1 MPLRWDGI
9 ADSSAQ
15 PDAVWLS
22 RPVVADAKARRW
34 KPLRKGDAQRLNQA
48 TKSNTVYVDGGRSRL
63 CLETMTME
71 PTYPTV
77 ASVSQEV
84 CRAVWFWRG
93 NEPVSN
99 TSGNHRTPQIEFRD
113 GTTVDSMYD
122 LIPITNVEDELQIES
137 LYQTIVQATSSLGK
151 GVQSILNE
159 ERDLENGTLK
169 VQVQYKNETLSLRKV
184 PKQQNWLSNITAAT
198 QKNSFTLQRGYSE
211 YRVPQEEL
219 EVQLGPVRHLVFV
232 IHGIG
237 EAFFQRDDVQ
247 IAGLV
252 DQTHALR
259 GDVQKKQLAR
269 WKQQKPPSPT
279 PPPRMEFIPIEWYHC
294 LHGDG
299 NADFVNQLQRIT
311 LPTISALRTI
321 ANDVLLDVLLYC
333 TPSFCETVLQT
344 VVQQIQSAYTTF
356 TQDVFPEFLT
366 NGGTISLMGHSL
378 GSVIAWDLLAI
389 LKEAEEP
396 SSRCEPTESTTTDP
410 PFALHA
416 ASTSSSFGPPL
427 ATRATSHLRLPF
439 TPKYTL
445 LLGSPVGLFLTLRNA
460 PALFQKEAVP
470 SEENVPSSFSL
481 PTRLYNIFHPSDPV
495 AYRIEP
501 LLLRPGLDIPP
512 PAYLTVPGEEVRLH
526 VKAKQLTDRVRKSFL
541 DPSQPTSW
549 VSLVESAVSALE
561 PPSEARAAATSSRN
575 RGPQFPLGG
584 GPDNLRVD
592 YSLQPGLVESEY
604 IRYVVLGWFF

>member
-9 ADSSAQ
+9 ADSSSQ

-22 RPVVADAKARRW
+22 RPIASDATPRRW
-34 KPLRKGDAQRLNQA
+34 KPLRKGDAQRLNQMDA
-48 TKSNTVYVDGGRSRL
+48 SNRHKTTVYLDGGRSKL

-77 ASVSQEV
+77 ASVAQEV
-84 CRAVWFWRG
+84 CRAVWFWRS
-93 NEPVSN
+93 NEPASN
-99 TSGNHRTPQIEFRD
+99 ANSGSSNHRKPQIEFRD
-113 GTTVDSMYD
+113 GTTVDSQYD
-122 LIPITNVEDELQIES
+122 LLPITNVEDELMIES
-137 LYQTIVQATSSLGK
+137 FYQTIVQATSSLGK

-159 ERDLENGTLK
+159 ERDIENGTCK

-184 PKQQNWLSNITAAT
+184 PKQQNWLSNITAPKHT
-198 QKNSFTLQRGYSE
+198 CTLQRGYSA
-211 YRVPQEEL
+211 YRVPQEDV

-252 DQTHALR
+252 DQTHTLR
-259 GDVQKKQLAR
+259 MDVQNKQLAR
-269 WKQQKPPSPT
+269 WKQQKPPRAT

-299 NADFVNQLQRIT
+299 NADFVQQLQRIT

-356 TQDVFPEFLT
+356 TQDVYPEFLSQ
-366 NGGTISLMGHSL
+366 GGTVSIMGHSL

-389 LKEAEEP
+389 LKQADDVP
-396 SSRCEPTESTTTDP
+396 SSSSSEATAPTATTDP

-416 ASTSSSFGPPL
+416 SASSFGPPL
-427 ATRATSHLRLPF
+427 ATGTTAHLRLPF
-439 TPKYTL
+439 TPKYTF

-460 PALFQKEAVP
+460 PALFQKELVS
-470 SEENVPSSFSL
+470 SEDNAPSSFAL
-481 PTRLYNIFHPSDPV
+481 PTHLYNIFHPSDPV

-501 LLLRPGLDIPP
+501 LLLRPVGAIPP
-512 PAYLTVPGEEVRLH
+512 PAYVTVPGEAVRLH
-526 VKAKQLTDRVRKSFL
+526 VQAKQFTDRVRQSFSE
-541 DPSQPTSW
+541 PPHAW
-549 VSLVESAVSALE
+549 VSLVESAVAALE
-561 PPSEARAAATSSRN
+561 PASAARSG
-575 RGPQFPLGG
+575 RGPHFPLGG
-584 GPDNLRVD
+584 GPDHRRVD

-604 IRYVVLGWFF
+604 IR